1 MGSLTNSPP
10 NNNTKMGCTY
20 VKANPEWE
28 NYNKT
33 KMNERE
39 AIARAEKG
47 EFENLAYCAGLWN
60 NYIAPCDISKL
71 KNLVNWAAHCDVYIH
86 KDGKT
91 LLIKGYSE
99 IDMF

>member
-10 NNNTKMGCTY
+10 NNNTTMGCTH

-28 NYNKT
+28 NYNKVNIT
-33 KMNERE
+33 ERE
-39 AIARAEKG
+39 AIARAEQG
-47 EFENLAYCAGLWN
+47 EFEHLAYCAGLWN
-60 NYIAPCDISKL
+60 NYIAPCDINKL

-91 LLIKGYSE
+91 LLIKGYS
-99 IDMF
+99 INDMY